1 MSILDK
7 SMTHSRIYNNICYG
21 SIPSIP
27 HQYKVRDKKMQKFM
41 NRNEVFLI
49 LCCGVLFAATM
60 ISALA
65 NIEFKLDARCAIDDS
80 KGFWF
85 KRRYF
90 VLGIVLSVF
99 AGIADMFVVG
109 YIPFSIRCCF
119 SALTIPVSV
128 LLARL
133 ILGETLTELQVLGMM
148 LATFGSVG
156 GILSANHTTSSNS
169 SIDSTHNAISNLS
182 PLATTIFILAS
193 IVVVVGVIELMSSV
207 PHKTRRLISL
217 TLSAYTT
224 SFFAAL
230 STLFAKLTS
239 EAIIVGGF
247 ANPSVWFYGTVCIS
261 VSIVQLSFMAQ
272 MMKKFTAI
280 ECIPA
285 YQILNTAWLAIVST
299 LLFGESLVNPSLF
312 VLSLLLSMIGI
323 STIANARNLP
333 SPSLVEETRL
343 KYVL

>member
-1 MSILDK
+1 MHI
-7 SMTHSRIYNNICYG
+7 
-21 SIPSIP
+21 
-27 HQYKVRDKKMQKFM
+27 KVRVEKMQMFM

-49 LCCGVLFAATM
+49 LCCGVLFAATL

-65 NIEFKLDARCAIDDS
+65 NIEFKLDARRASAEDRS
-80 KGFWF
+80 FWF

-90 VLGIVLSVF
+90 VIGIVLSVC

-119 SALTIPVSV
+119 SALTIPISV
-128 LLARL
+128 FLARVV
-133 ILGETLTELQVLGMM
+133 LGETLTELQVLGMM

-169 SIDSTHNAISNLS
+169 SIHSAHHALSHLSPFAIS
-182 PLATTIFILAS
+182 IFILTS
-193 IVVVVGVIELMSSV
+193 MVVVFGVIELISSV
-207 PHKTRRLISL
+207 PPKTRRLTSL
-217 TLSAYTT
+217 SLSAYTT

-239 EAIIVGGF
+239 EAIILGGLS
-247 ANPSVWFYGTVCIS
+247 NTSVWFYGAICVS
-261 VSIVQLSFMAQ
+261 VSVVQLSFMAQ

-299 LLFGESLVNPSLF
+299 LLFGEALVNPSLF
-312 VLSLLLSMIGI
+312 VLSLFMSMIGI
-323 STIANARNLP
+323 TTIANARNIP